1 MKKILDFKTD
11 SAHYSADVCLAW
23 CFDDRFT
30 PVMHEL
36 LKQFGHA
43 DVVKS
48 AGGAKALAGGESPER
63 DFVFNQIA
71 ASIRL
76 HAAKEIVLM
85 VHVDCGAYGGSK
97 AFESDHT
104 KEVAHHEAELTTARA
119 FLAEKIADVPVR
131 GVIADFDGLYEIG

>member
-1 MKKILDFKTD
+1 MENGKWKKWCINVHFPCPIIPFSITMKKILDFKTD

-97 AFESDHT
+97 AF
-104 KEVAHHEAELTTARA
+104 
-119 FLAEKIADVPVR
+119 
-131 GVIADFDGLYEIG
+131 